1 MQIFLASFVLALITP
16 SEGNISCKAQQSSL
30 GRKDFSGFQLRFF
43 KRCWGLVKGFVLF
56 GVWGGR
62 NDGALV

>member
-16 SEGNISCKAQQSSL
+16 SEGSISCKAQQSSL
-30 GRKDFSGFQLRFF
+30 GRDFSGFQLRFF

-56 GVWGGR
+56 GAWGGR